1 MSTVSEVIRQN
12 KPNISPSTLR
22 SYASMVNSLQ
32 KKLAIDKPL
41 LPDVIEEHVEKIKES
56 LKNKLP
62 KYRKTV
68 LSALVSVLLAKPD
81 SKVLKS
87 FREQLLSDSQVYE
100 NEVKEQKLSDSQE
113 DGYINWDTILEVRT
127 KIDEIVK
134 PLLKQK
140 EPLDKKAKKIVQQ
153 WALLNLY
160 TNQEPRRALEIA
172 TLKRK
177 AGSDK
182 KKDNY
187 LDSKGNAVYNTF
199 KTQKYLGSQTIPLH
213 KDTLYAIKQWLRVR
227 GSDSEY
233 IFLDSDGKPLNSTKL
248 GNLIKDIFDPINLTI
263 NVLRHSWVKH
273 TLGDINLEK
282 IQDIAHRLGQVR
294 PMQTLEYIKK
304 DTEDI
309 ESKNSKKIKSIG
321 KGK

>member
-1 MSTVSEVIRQN
+1 MSTVSEVIRKN

-22 SYASMVNSLQ
+22 SYSSMVNSLQ

-41 LPDVIEEHVEKIKES
+41 IADVIEEHEQKIKDN

-68 LSALVSVLLAKPD
+68 LSALVSVLLGKPE
-81 SKVLKS
+81 SKTLKT
-87 FREQLLSDSQVYE
+87 FREQLLSDSQIYE
-100 NEVKEQKLSDSQE
+100 NEVKEQKLSNSQE
-113 DGYINWDTILEVRT
+113 DGYINWDTIIEVKNRL
-127 KIDEIVK
+127 DDLAR
-134 PLLKQK
+134 PLIKQK
-140 EPLDKKAKKIVQQ
+140 EPLDKKEKKIVQQ

-177 AGSDK
+177 AGTDK

-199 KTQKYLGSQTIPLH
+199 KTQKYLGSQSIPLH
-213 KDTLYAIKQWLRVR
+213 KDTLFAIKQWLKVR

-248 GNLIKDIFDPINLTI
+248 GNLIKDTFDPVNVTI
-263 NVLRHSWVKH
+263 NILRHSWVKH
-273 TLGDINLEK
+273 TLGDINIEK
-282 IQDIAHRLGQVR
+282 IQNIANNLGQVR
-294 PMQTLEYIKK
+294 PMQTIEYIKK

-309 ESKNSKKIKSIG
+309 ENRNAKKISKVKS
-321 KGK
+321 K